1 MWDLLKKADI
11 EQAKQE
17 LRLRR
22 AAALS
27 RHAEESQNLDADRV
41 EAETL
46 NCLIDLFV
54 QKLAK
59 PPKMPDAPAPA
70 SISTQKIGAK
80 TPPEGRHQHHRDPHH
95 RDHHPHQRQHQDRPQ
110 TVFATFMRAA
120 SRG

>member
-22 AAALS
+22 TAALR

-54 QKLAK
+54 KKLAK
-59 PPKMPDAPAPA
+59 PPKMPEAPGPAP
-70 SISTQKIGAK
+70 ISTQKIGAK
-80 TPPEGRHQHHRDPHH
+80 TPSEGRHQHHRDQ
-95 RDHHPHQRQHQDRPQ
+95 HPGGTRTIIIYTWFVNTLKERIISE
-110 TVFATFMRAA
+110 F
-120 SRG
+120 S